1 MTIREILNDLMNMS
15 VADVLKF
22 ILILMG
28 IFVLIFIWSAFS
40 LEMGGTNV

>member
-1 MTIREILNDLMNMS
+1 MTIKDFLSDLMNMS

-22 ILILMG
+22 ILIFMG
-28 IFVLIFIWSAFS
+28 ILVLIFIWGAFS

>member
-1 MTIREILNDLMNMS
+1 MTIKEFLSDLMNMS
-15 VADVLKF
+15 VSDVLKF

-28 IFVLIFIWSAFS
+28 IFALIFIWSAFS

>member
-28 IFVLIFIWSAFS
+28 LLAITFVWFAYSIN
-40 LEMGGTNV
+40 MGGTNV